1 MKLLIIRHGES
12 ETDILDV
19 HEGMSDFELTER
31 GHRQAESVSEY
42 GSQHYSIA
50 KIYHSLLNG
59 RLRRPV
65 ARFLRMFT
73 SWHDLAPAMAPLD
86 IVNPQT
92 ANRMSYG
99 FFIYRFDF

>member
-1 MKLLIIRHGES
+1 MKLLIIKHGES

-31 GHRQAESVSEY
+31 GHRQTDAMSEY

-50 KIYHSLLNG
+50 KIYHSPLKG
-59 RLRRPV
+59 WLRQPV

-73 SWHDLAPAMAPLD
+73 S
-86 IVNPQT
+86 
-92 ANRMSYG
+92 
-99 FFIYRFDF
+99 